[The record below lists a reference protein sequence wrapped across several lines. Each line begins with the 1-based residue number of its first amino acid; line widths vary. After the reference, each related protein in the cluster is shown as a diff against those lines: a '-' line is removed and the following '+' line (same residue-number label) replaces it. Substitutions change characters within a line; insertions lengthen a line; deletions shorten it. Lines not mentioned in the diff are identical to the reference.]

1 MKGSVKACALSG
13 QCACWRSCCGRWC
26 RRRRTLA
33 TPNLRTNSLRRSS
46 YSRGILSL
54 RLPFT
59 SSSNQS
65 AAHEKW
71 KWLRKYVNVIDWNEV
86 FWTIPRNF
94 QLMENQA
101 TCLARVKM
109 QGWFALLPPQSSEI
123 LSPAVLRK
131 RRLCSLALY
140 CGSGAN
146 YKRLSR
152 NKNTF
157 PFTATNTESGVRSM
171 KGVIFHSQFWKS
183 DGRGQL
189 SFGLGASTRRK
200 RNFDF
205 VTMAGYL
212 TRFEDFYKV
221 KLC

>member
-1 MKGSVKACALSG
+1 MKSES
-13 QCACWRSCCGRWC
+13 
-26 RRRRTLA
+26 
-33 TPNLRTNSLRRSS
+33 
-46 YSRGILSL
+46 
-54 RLPFT
+54 
-59 SSSNQS
+59 
-65 AAHEKW
+65 EK
-71 KWLRKYVNVIDWNEV
+71 RKYVNVIDWNEV

-131 RRLCSLALY
+131 GRLCSLALY

-157 PFTATNTESGVRSM
+157 PFSATNTESGVRAM

-189 SFGLGASTRRK
+189 SFGVGASTRWK

-221 KLC
+221 KSS